1 MAADG
6 NACQKCKKN
15 HQKKINIK
23 INIFGKKINILLIF
37 KSIRGVLKK
46 SIKTIKININKKQL
60 SLLIRINIRCSG
72 K

>member
-23 INIFGKKINILLIF
+23 INIFGKKNQYFIDFQINKRWIE
-37 KSIRGVLKK
+37 K
-46 SIKTIKININKKQL
+46 SIKTIKININKKTAKF
-60 SLLIRINIRCSG
+60 ID
-72 K
+72 